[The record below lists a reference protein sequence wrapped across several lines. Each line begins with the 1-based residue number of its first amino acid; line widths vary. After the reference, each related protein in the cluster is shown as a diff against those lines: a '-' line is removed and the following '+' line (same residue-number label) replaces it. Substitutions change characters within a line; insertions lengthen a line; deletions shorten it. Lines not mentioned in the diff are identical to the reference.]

1 MLAKFGQDW
10 WTNDKSESIKCE
22 KAQYCWRIRE
32 NSEFGE
38 FDLQPDLLTSVTF
51 TLKILLLTVHISH
64 ENISVII
71 S

>member
-1 MLAKFGQDW
+1 M
-10 WTNDKSESIKCE
+10 
-22 KAQYCWRIRE
+22 IRANQLNLRRHNIVGEFCE

-38 FDLQPDLLTSVTF
+38 FDLQPDLLTSVIF

-64 ENISVII
+64 ENISVTI

>member
-1 MLAKFGQDW
+1 M
-10 WTNDKSESIKCE
+10 
-22 KAQYCWRIRE
+22 IRANQLNVRRHNIVGEFCE
-32 NSEFGE
+32 NSESGE
-38 FDLQPDLLTSVTF
+38 FDLQPDLLTSVIF

>member
-1 MLAKFGQDW
+1 MAKIDEQM
-10 WTNDKSESIKCE
+10 
-22 KAQYCWRIRE
+22 IRANQLNVRRNNIVGEFCE
-32 NSEFGE
+32 NSEFGK

>member
-1 MLAKFGQDW
+1 M
-10 WTNDKSESIKCE
+10 
-22 KAQYCWRIRE
+22 IRANQLNVRRHNIVGEFCE
-32 NSEFGE
+32 NSESGE
-38 FDLQPDLLTSVTF
+38 FDLHVQPDLLTSVIF

>member
-1 MLAKFGQDW
+1 M
-10 WTNDKSESIKCE
+10 
-22 KAQYCWRIRE
+22 IRANQLNVTRHNIVGEFCE

-38 FDLQPDLLTSVTF
+38 FDLQADLLTSVIF
-51 TLKILLLTVHISH
+51 TLKILLLTVHISD